1 MISFCDTS
9 YSVISFHN
17 RCLEYLCRYG
27 SSAGMDT
34 RDNTYKTPLLVAVE
48 AQLPGHLKRLL
59 MAKVH
64 SQLQF
69 IVCRF
74 KRECKSCNP
83 SPCDGGILGIVLQG
97 QRLP

>member
-1 MISFCDTS
+1 MSHSHDKVGTISICDTS

-34 RDNTYKTPLLVAVE
+34 RDNTYKTPLLVAVQ

-64 SQLQF
+64 SQLQLSYR
-69 IVCRF
+69 I
-74 KRECKSCNP
+74 SM
-83 SPCDGGILGIVLQG
+83 
-97 QRLP
+97 